1 MARILP
7 FKDIISG
14 NPEDQPY
21 PRSIKTFKLE
31 ILLTI
36 TYTILFIFIIQKM
49 EFFRL
54 EGVSKWTIPGIFILK
69 ILAGLAL
76 WAIYTFYYPDRSTA
90 DIYKYF
96 DDSKVIFD
104 ALWTQPSD
112 FFRMLTGIGNNTP
125 SFDHYYAEMN
135 YWTRKIDSNIYNDSH
150 TIIRF
155 NALLRLFSFGYYNV
169 HTVVICF
176 LSLTG
181 LTAIYRT
188 FAANLADKKREL
200 LFAVFLLPSVLFW
213 GSGVLKEGLI
223 FFALGLLIYYTNRL
237 FSLKAILFCLGTAF
251 LLAFSK
257 FYVWIAIL
265 PGLIFLL
272 WINRTGVKK
281 VFLKFFFIIAVI
293 ATIGL
298 NIDTFTSIQNP
309 LVTLSQKQYEF
320 NELAYGNLTDANN
333 RPIPVAGSIIEINK
347 LEPTL
352 SSFIQNAPAALKNT
366 FLRPYITE
374 LKSPMM
380 MLAGIESLIILLILL
395 LCLIFMKPLKDI
407 RWEFVIFCLSF
418 VLIQF
423 LIIGETT
430 PVLGAV
436 ARYKTIAL
444 PFLVIAFLFILDKE
458 KIAKKLPFYHK
469 IFF

>member
-1 MARILP
+1 
-7 FKDIISG
+7 
-14 NPEDQPY
+14 
-21 PRSIKTFKLE
+21 LE

-36 TYTILFIFIIQKM
+36 TYALLFLFIIRKM
-49 EFFRL
+49 EFFNVTGISRQVL
-54 EGVSKWTIPGIFILK
+54 SGIFILK
-69 ILAGLAL
+69 IFAGLSL
-76 WAIYTFYYPDRSTA
+76 WAIYTFYYTDRSTA

-96 DDSKVIFD
+96 DDSKVMFD
-104 ALWTQPSD
+104 ALWTRPVD
-112 FFRMLTGIGNNTP
+112 FFKMLTGIRNNTP
-125 SFDHYYAEMN
+125 EFDHYYSEMH
-135 YWTRKIDSNIYNDSH
+135 YWARKIDSNIYNDSH

-155 NALLRLFSFGYYNV
+155 NAFVRLFSFGYYNV

-181 LTAIYRT
+181 LTAIYKT
-188 FAANLADKKREL
+188 FVPYLHDKKREL

-223 FFALGLLIYYTNRL
+223 FFALGMLIYYTGKL
-237 FSLKAILFCLGTAF
+237 FSIKAIVFCLATTF

-265 PGLIFLL
+265 PSLIFLL
-272 WINRTGVKK
+272 WINKTSTNKL
-281 VFLKFFFIIAVI
+281 FLKFILVI
-293 ATIGL
+293 VFVASIGL
-298 NIDTFTSIQNP
+298 NIDKFTTIQNP

-333 RPIPVAGSIIEINK
+333 KPIPVAGSIIHINK

-352 SSFIQNAPAALKNT
+352 FSFIRNAPAALKNT
-366 FLRPYITE
+366 FFRPYITE

-380 MLAGIESLIILLILL
+380 LLAGIETILILVILLMCILF
-395 LCLIFMKPLKDI
+395 IKPLKEI
-407 RWEFVIFCLSF
+407 SWEYVLFCLSF
-418 VLIQF
+418 VVLQF

-436 ARYKTIAL
+436 VRYKTIAL
-444 PFLVIAFLFILDKE
+444 PFLVTAFLFVLDKG
-458 KIAKKLPFYHK
+458 KISKKLPFYNK
-469 IFF
+469 IFIEKI